1 VLVAIGA
8 DQPVTFAGRD
18 LPAFAKLEGA
28 LLTLAP
34 QRNDAGDY
42 ALTLTAN
49 AGRESASGDLRVHVL
64 RFNTA
69 PTWSPS
75 TLLRVGSLSQS
86 FGDSVSG
93 LGARYPCPDPTFC
106 TAASD
111 PYVALRACDAE
122 GDGIVVELEVVPRG
136 RPFENKP
143 TFSASAPPVYPPPA
157 SGNCPAVLVHM
168 PGLIP
173 GQSYEYAVRVRDEL
187 GAVGGVAG
195 APDGWYVNPQLG
207 FDQGPCT
214 TSQCA
219 GYGTAEGCWVD
230 LDCRSGVCD
239 TSVPPSYGFW
249 QCK

>member
-1 VLVAIGA
+1 MKIVRYALIGFWVASCGSGSTSESGSRLALQLSSSESRGGASATSVELRAGETERVVLVAIGA

-173 GQSYEYAVRVRDEL
+173 G
-187 GAVGGVAG
+187 G
-195 APDGWYVNPQLG
+195 AP
-207 FDQGPCT
+207 
-214 TSQCA
+214 
-219 GYGTAEGCWVD
+219 
-230 LDCRSGVCD
+230 SGR
-239 TSVPPSYGFW
+239 
-249 QCK
+249 